1 MNINART
8 LWTTLAALFVAAVAL
23 VTVSAQA
30 QGGQERQ
37 GPGRGRGFGPG
48 GPPML
53 QRLNL
58 TDAQREQIRG
68 IVEQQRQPDQ
78 APIKKLD
85 DLQRELH
92 ALTFSDSPDRGKIDQ
107 LKVDIAQAE
116 AAALDARVELDL
128 KIAQVLTP
136 EQRAQ
141 ARELRPGGRGGR
153 GPRGQAR

>member
-23 VTVSAQA
+23 VTVSAQG
-30 QGGQERQ
+30 QTGQERQ
-37 GPGRGRGFGPG
+37 GPGRGKGFRPG
-48 GPPML
+48 GPML
-53 QRLNL
+53 QRLNI

-68 IVEQQRQPDQ
+68 IVEQQRQTDQ

-92 ALTFSDSPDRGKIDQ
+92 AVTFADSPDRAKIDQ
-107 LKVDIAQAE
+107 LKADIGQAE

-141 ARELRPGGRGGR
+141 ARELRPGGRGAR

>member
-8 LWTTLAALFVAAVAL
+8 LWTTLAALLVAAVAL
-23 VTVSAQA
+23 VTVSAHGQE
-30 QGGQERQ
+30 GQERQ
-37 GPGRGRGFGPG
+37 GAGRGRGFGPG
-48 GPPML
+48 GPML

-68 IVEQQRQPDQ
+68 IVEQQRQTDQ

-92 ALTFSDSPDRGKIDQ
+92 ALTFADSPDRAKIDQ
-107 LKVDIAQAE
+107 LKTEIAQAE
-116 AAALDARVELDL
+116 AAALDARVELEL

-141 ARELRPGGRGGR
+141 ARELRPGGRGA
-153 GPRGQAR
+153 RGQVR